1 MTPPDVQT
9 AVVVTR
15 LRVMKVDEY
24 VDEWADLEV
33 QQRPVPKPQKGQ
45 VCHLCSAPGTMFIS
59 RQTVS
64 LASSSGYV
72 M

>member
-1 MTPPDVQT
+1 MAPPDVQT

-15 LRVMKVDEY
+15 LRVMRVDEY

-45 VCHLCSAPGTMFIS
+45 VGKSVVYHRIEGIVGDKKP
-59 RQTVS
+59 
-64 LASSSGYV
+64 LA
-72 M
+72 

>member
-1 MTPPDVQT
+1 MAPPDVQT

-15 LRVMKVDEY
+15 LRVMKVDEF

-45 VCHLCSAPGTMFIS
+45 VGDLCTQSGSVNLANSFSI
-59 RQTVS
+59 VS
-64 LASSSGYV
+64 
-72 M
+72 MHQP

>member
-1 MTPPDVQT
+1 MAPPDVQT

-24 VDEWADLEV
+24 VDECADLEV

-45 VCHLCSAPGTMFIS
+45 VCNLSSAPGIMFIS
-59 RQTVS
+59 RETVS
-64 LASSSGYV
+64 LASP
-72 M
+72 